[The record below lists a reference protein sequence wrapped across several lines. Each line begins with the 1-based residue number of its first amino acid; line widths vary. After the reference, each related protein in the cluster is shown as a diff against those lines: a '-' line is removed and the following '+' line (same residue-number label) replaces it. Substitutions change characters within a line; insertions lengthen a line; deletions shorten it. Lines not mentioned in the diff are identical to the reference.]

1 MKVSPIVQYWQ
12 RIVLNTSKFF
22 ALHYKMAVSN
32 QRIIALSATV
42 PNIQDVARWL
52 NGIHDIVIIL

>member
-1 MKVSPIVQYWQ
+1 
-12 RIVLNTSKFF
+12 
-22 ALHYKMAVSN
+22 MAVSN

-52 NGIHDIVIIL
+52 NGIYDTAKI